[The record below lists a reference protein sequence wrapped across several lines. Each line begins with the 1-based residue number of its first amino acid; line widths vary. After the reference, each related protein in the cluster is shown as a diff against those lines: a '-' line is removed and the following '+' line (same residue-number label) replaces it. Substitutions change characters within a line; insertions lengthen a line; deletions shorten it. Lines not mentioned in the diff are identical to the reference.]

1 MSEIL
6 VVDDEP
12 SILEFLEVLLSK
24 HGHQVRTA
32 PSVEL
37 ATKALAASVPE
48 LVITDFRIGKQ
59 SGLEVVKAARALS
72 MPPEVIVVTA
82 YGTPA
87 SAVEAMR
94 QGAYDYVTKP
104 FDNDELM
111 LLVERAIEKR
121 TLRVEN
127 RRLRATGSG
136 IFVGQSPA
144 MQQVW
149 SVVQKVAPTRSTV
162 LISGE
167 SGTGKEVVARAIHQ
181 QSPRASQPFV
191 PVNCGALAEGV
202 LESELFGHVK
212 GAFTG
217 ASSDRQGILAAAGEG
232 TVLLDEVGEL
242 PLGTQVKLLRVLQE
256 RKVKPV
262 GSSREVPFEARILA
276 ATNRKLEDEVKA
288 GRFREDL
295 WFRLNVI
302 VIEVPP
308 LRRRREDT
316 PALANFFLERVA
328 NELGRPGLHFTP
340 EAIAVLQDYAFPG
353 NVRHMQNIIERTATL
368 SDSDELGPSS
378 LPPVVLGAVSEIEAG
393 PDLALTP
400 GFSLERH
407 LDTLE
412 RRYLSEALKR
422 AGGAKM
428 KAAELLGLS
437 FRSFRYRLAK
447 LGLSPDDV

>member
-1 MSEIL
+1 MPDVL

-32 PSVEL
+32 PSVDL
-37 ATKALAASVPE
+37 ATKALAASVPD

-59 SGLEVVKAARALS
+59 SGLDVVKAARALS

-121 TLRVEN
+121 SLRVEN

-149 SVVQKVAPTRSTV
+149 SVVQKVAATRSTV

-353 NVRHMQNIIERTATL
+353 NVRHMQNIIERAATL

-378 LPPVVLGAVSEIEAG
+378 LPPVVLGATGEVEAG
-393 PDLALTP
+393 PELVLAP

-407 LDTLE
+407 LDSLE
-412 RRYLSEALKR
+412 RRYLSEALRR

-447 LGLSPDDV
+447 QGLSPDDT